1 MLRKGNQF
9 LVGGLWCVTPLINS
23 PGRLPVIQW
32 MSDQPKVF
40 TGDCVTTTI
49 EKVAKLAQCDQKKYM
64 YCQRHLVLPTV
75 QEG

>member
-1 MLRKGNQF
+1 
-9 LVGGLWCVTPLINS
+9 
-23 PGRLPVIQW
+23 

-49 EKVAKLAQCDQKKYM
+49 KKVAKLAQCDQKKYM